1 MPRHTFTVTLQPG
14 KDGSTHQ
21 SLILLT
27 PEQSAVLGSRR
38 TVNITGTLNGAAFR
52 NSFLPAGDGRHYL
65 VVSRALRQ
73 AAGVSLGEKTKLTF
87 EIEAAPRP
95 VVVPNDLRQA
105 LAASPRALLAFD
117 KLPPSHQRQHLGYI
131 AEARKPET
139 RARRIAQTVEKL
151 NGH

>member
-1 MPRHTFTVTLQPG
+1 MTRHSFTVTLQPG

-21 SLILLT
+21 ALILLT

-38 TVNITGTLNGAAFR
+38 TANVTGTLNGAPFR

-65 VVSRALRQ
+65 VVSKALRQ
-73 AAGVSLGEKTKLTF
+73 AARANLGDTARLVF

-95 VVVPNDLRQA
+95 VIVPNDLRRA
-105 LAASPRALLAFD
+105 LAESPRALLAFD
-117 KLPPSHQRQHLGYI
+117 KLPPSHQREHLSFIGD
-131 AEARKPET
+131 AKKPET
-139 RARRIAQTVEKL
+139 RARRIAQTLEAL